1 MTSPRCRD
9 CRHYY
14 ITFVPNM
21 PYGCR
26 ELGFQSAQEP
36 ARVVFN
42 SSGQHCLYF
51 SPLKKSGK
59 QQSSD

>member
-1 MTSPRCRD
+1 MDTLRCRD

-26 ELGFQSAQEP
+26 SLGFQSAQEP
-36 ARVVFN
+36 ARVVFA
-42 SSGQHCLYF
+42 SSGQPCLNF
-51 SPLKKSGK
+51 APIENHRTHRG
-59 QQSSD
+59 

>member
-1 MTSPRCRD
+1 MDAPRCRD

-26 ELGFQSAQEP
+26 KLEFQSAQEP
-36 ARVVFN
+36 ARVVLA
-42 SSGQHCLYF
+42 SSGQACLYF
-51 SPLKKSGK
+51 SVLETRRI
-59 QQSSD
+59 QRA